1 MKTGKIIEGMWGEHP
16 FVFKGPLNKHTCWD
30 TFQMALDFNYPFEI
44 AASFTV
50 EGECEINW
58 RNRNSR
64 IKQTVGDLHSVDSE
78 KKVRPCWEVQV
89 HVPCGRADLLRKR
102 GGEAHPTQDSQHMR
116 QRRQTGLSAEWDN
129 GI

>member
-1 MKTGKIIEGMWGEHP
+1 
-16 FVFKGPLNKHTCWD
+16 
-30 TFQMALDFNYPFEI
+30 MALDFNYPVEI
-44 AASFTV
+44 ASSFTV

-64 IKQTVGDLHSVDSE
+64 IKQTAGDLDGVDSE
-78 KKVRPCWEVQV
+78 KKVRPCWEVQA
-89 HVPCGRADLLRKR
+89 HVSCRHADLPRKR

-116 QRRQTGLSAEWDN
+116 KRKQTGLSAEWEN